1 MGWFGPGSGFGRRST
16 RGGGAVSL
24 YTGRAQVRG
33 GWRWAGGGGGS
44 LAGGPGGVR
53 CDLRG
58 GRCLSLAS
66 GAPLGARSAWRLWA
80 FEPVGSRPRAC
91 AAAACARARSCES
104 ETEREIGLFGLAL
117 ARVAGLGLPP
127 NERVVLLPALLF
139 HLVFLFILTRKDV
152 RATCTYLIF
161 LPSSNDV
168 IYFIFKNNTHLSSP
182 SIK

>member
-1 MGWFGPGSGFGRRST
+1 MGPGEFDAISGAAGACPWRAGPPWARGVPGGCGRLS
-16 RGGGAVSL
+16 
-24 YTGRAQVRG
+24 
-33 GWRWAGGGGGS
+33 RWALGR
-44 LAGGPGGVR
+44 GPGPL
-53 CDLRG
+53 LR
-58 GRCLSLAS
+58 
-66 GAPLGARSAWRLWA
+66 
-80 FEPVGSRPRAC
+80 
-91 AAAACARARSCES
+91 ARARSCES

-127 NERVVLLPALLF
+127 NERVVLLPALLC

-152 RATCTYLIF
+152 RGTCTYLIF